1 MSPEG
6 YIMNKITSL
15 DTDLRLKA
23 VAGLE
28 QEVAK
33 DMEAPDKSL
42 GELLQEKIKDIGKD
56 IQEDEDTEDT
66 DSSL

>member
-6 YIMNKITSL
+6 YIMTKKHTL
-15 DTDLRLKA
+15 HTDLRLKA
-23 VAGLE
+23 IAGLE

-42 GELLQEKIKDIGKD
+42 GELLQDKIKDLGED
-56 IQEDEDTEDT
+56 TDEDEDTEDT

>member
-1 MSPEG
+1 MT
-6 YIMNKITSL
+6 KITPL
-15 DTDLRLKA
+15 DSDLRLKA

-42 GELLQEKIKDIGKD
+42 GELLAEKIKDID
-56 IQEDEDTEDT
+56 SEDQEDT
-66 DSSL
+66 DDSL